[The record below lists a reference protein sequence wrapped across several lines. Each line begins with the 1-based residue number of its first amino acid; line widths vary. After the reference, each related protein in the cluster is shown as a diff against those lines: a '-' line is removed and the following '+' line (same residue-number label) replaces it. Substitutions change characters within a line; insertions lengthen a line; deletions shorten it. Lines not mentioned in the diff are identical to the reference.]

1 MLKKKKKKKAIAG
14 HVKKIHSS
22 VSLYWES
29 FVKHRITAVLS
40 SARLRAVLNINSVC
54 VCALSVH
61 GDGCVQCVW

>member
-1 MLKKKKKKKAIAG
+1 MQKKKKEKKQSLY
-14 HVKKIHSS
+14 VKKIHSS